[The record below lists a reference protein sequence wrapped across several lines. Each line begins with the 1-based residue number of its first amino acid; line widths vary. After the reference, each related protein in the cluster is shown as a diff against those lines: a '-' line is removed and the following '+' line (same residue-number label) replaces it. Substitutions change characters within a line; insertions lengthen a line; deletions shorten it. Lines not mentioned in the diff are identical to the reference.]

1 MHNPKSKILGCDISV
16 EVWSKLKFRNVATL
30 PDVDLCNA
38 GTLPH
43 LDAKLW
49 PFILQTILW
58 RLWDTRNGEIF
69 RNEFPSSR
77 SIISKVC
84 DDLVIWRKRFRL
96 DQDVTSLNNWRR
108 YLLCCSTSI
117 GSTALVSKKKTLHTC
132 P

>member
-84 DDLVIWRKRFRL
+84 NVIR
-96 DQDVTSLNNWRR
+96 
-108 YLLCCSTSI
+108 
-117 GSTALVSKKKTLHTC
+117 
-132 P
+132 